1 MSLMGHR
8 SFHCEICDPEFQ
20 PVTKQKIPWVPEVI
34 FFARLREREIR
45 GGGAKYFLLLCAS
58 RLGDV
63 APPRISLSISRKKIT
78 SGTQG
83 KQKSATSFK
92 MTGHE
97 ALLMTSLES
106 ILAIFM
112 RRRRSFF
119 QRMRFMSLHMRRI
132 KRNAVKL
139 AIQQQNHIHRRKRK
153 TM

>member
-1 MSLMGHR
+1 MRPGISAGNK
-8 SFHCEICDPEFQ
+8 
-20 PVTKQKIPWVPEVI
+20 TKDILGARGY
-34 FFARLREREIR
+34 FFREIER
-45 GGGAKYFLLLCAS
+45 DRDP